1 MFDDPPTHDLGS
13 DFVLRTPSGHNAALP
28 VTAARDGPNNLF
40 GPFGFLKAGQVRNGV
55 QFLIKGAGRNI
66 LFPRCSWVSVLEV
79 LGCFLK
85 DLGRVLRH
93 LGPILDDLWPAL
105 EDLGLVLE
113 DLDTILE
120 DLGPVPKDLVLVFGD
135 LYPVLENLDHVL
147 EDKC

>member
-1 MFDDPPTHDLGS
+1 MWIPWGA
-13 DFVLRTPSGHNAALP
+13 GHPGL
-28 VTAARDGPNNLF
+28 AARDGPNNLF

-93 LGPILDDLWPAL
+93 LGPILDDLWPTL
-105 EDLGLVLE
+105 EDLGLVIEALE
-113 DLDTILE
+113 PVFQ
-120 DLGPVPKDLVLVFGD
+120 DLGPVPKDLKPVLRD
-135 LYPVLENLDHVL
+135 LGPVLENLGPFL
-147 EDKC
+147 EDKS

>member
-1 MFDDPPTHDLGS
+1 MQALTLHRRIFDSSNLLESNIVPLS
-13 DFVLRTPSGHNAALP
+13 PSGTRLRGLALVP
-28 VTAARDGPNNLF
+28 RNTAPHVTAARDGPNNLF

-113 DLDTILE
+113 DLDTIL
-120 DLGPVPKDLVLVFGD
+120 
-135 LYPVLENLDHVL
+135 
-147 EDKC
+147 